1 MAKLFL
7 ESTDTSYKV
16 SNSNTTVYGA
26 TGDQA
31 VVIDGALTGVTV
43 NSNVERVQFTG
54 STTDYTYKVV
64 GTNLEV
70 YTAAGS
76 LVTTV
81 GVQTD
86 TTGTQ
91 LTFANGTVD
100 AKITGL
106 NAATVGGQTVSATA
120 ATAVTIPATAID
132 TTIASAAAPVFSVS
146 APVTSVTEA
155 AGAVASYTI
164 SLNAAQPA
172 ASSVSFALGNVG
184 AATTADYGTAA
195 LTAVTGG
202 ATLAGSVITFPAGIT
217 TATITVPVT
226 VDALTETGEGVSLTL
241 SAPSTGATVSSTAGT
256 ASVSIIDP
264 PTPVFSLAASAT
276 SVGEGTPAVGT
287 TAAVA
292 AGTIT
297 LTVTRAGNTAGT
309 DTVVVQATG
318 GTGTNG
324 AISGSDFTALSQTV
338 SFAPTETT
346 KTVTFTTVADST
358 REGDEVLTVS
368 LGTPSTGSS
377 ISTAAGASSVT
388 LTITNDDANL
398 LPVITT
404 PTTTP
409 SAFIGS
415 STAVTGIS
423 FTDGD
428 DNTGFTVTVQAAGSS
443 QVSYTQSLTNLTV
456 GAKNSAGSVVNTN
469 ETSNT
474 IVFTGTK
481 ADLNTVLG
489 TLKYTTNSTVP
500 TSEQLVITITD
511 SAGGVATKTLPINIG
526 QSSTLTSGNDSFV
539 GSAGDDEFSG
549 SLANLATTDTI
560 NGGNGT
566 DKLVLSA
573 VNSTV
578 VGAISYVEVLD
589 LTLTGASTVTVSTT
603 NFGSALTTVNATGA
617 YVLDGKFNSG
627 TAFNFDATT
636 HTGLTVTDLLVPST
650 SASSTVTTDAITLNF
665 NGTSTAASVLT
676 ALTDTAH
683 TIDTLNIVSNGT
695 FTTAN
700 SITTLGGLNATAA
713 TVNVSG
719 AQAFTATLPNL
730 GTGVFNGASA
740 TGKLTITADA
750 ADSASITGGSAGD
763 VLTGNNGLDTISGGA
778 GNDTIDGGAN
788 NDTITGGTGVD
799 SLTGGAGNDTFVFTT
814 GDSGNTAT
822 TRDTIVDLA
831 ENDMVKIGGYGIA
844 ALTNDTVLTS
854 TGTIRVDATNKLLVI
869 GTEEINI
876 PTNVSNASF
885 TYKTN
890 STTDVSDDYILV
902 GSAALTY
909 TNNEAG
915 KLTISGK
922 SIGASTIYANIST
935 VPPTADAVNGTTTV
949 RGSNGV
955 TTLDASTLTAAAVNV
970 TGSTSADSIIGSSQ
984 DDTIK
989 GTAGA
994 DTVDGG
1000 AGNDT
1005 FTYLLEGDL
1014 FTTNAS
1020 VDSIVGGS
1028 GTADVLSVGT
1038 SGTSLTINAADSWAR
1053 ISGVETLTAVANT
1066 AAVSLTL
1073 GATAQTAGI
1082 TTVNLPTAASTAGN
1096 DGKIDVSAYTTV
1108 GVTVNGGAGSDTLT
1122 GGSAADSITGGAGSD
1137 TISGG
1142 SGADTITGGAGVDII
1157 DGGAGNDVLY
1167 VAAADTGAVTNW
1179 SNANPGVQAAATL
1192 DVITVTAGDVIN
1204 LTSTGTTALT
1214 FGSALSAMTATAAVD
1229 GTGGAVAEGATG
1241 VVKAYTG
1248 SYAGGN
1254 FTSGAAGS
1262 AVLLVWDNDG
1272 TGGGTT
1278 YDAIVLVG
1286 TNSVTATTAGVVT
1299 IA

>member
-16 SNSNTTVYGA
+16 SNGNTTVYGA

-106 NAATVGGQTVSATA
+106 NAATVGGQAVSSTA

-132 TTIASAAAPVFSVS
+132 TTTASAPAPVFSVS

-184 AATTADYGTAA
+184 GATTADYGTAA

-226 VDALTETGEGVSLTL
+226 VDAITETGEGVSLTL
-241 SAPSTGATVSSTAGT
+241 SAPSTGATVSATAGT
-256 ASVSIIDP
+256 AQVLIQDP

-276 SVGEGTPAVGT
+276 AVGEGTPAVGT

-297 LTVTRAGNTAGT
+297 LTVTRSGNTAGT
-309 DTVVVQATG
+309 DSVVVQATG

-338 SFAPTETT
+338 TFAPTETT

-358 REGDEVLTVS
+358 REGDETLTVS

-377 ISTAAGASSVT
+377 ISTASGASSVT
-388 LTITNDDANL
+388 LTITNDDPNL

-443 QVSYTQSLTNLTV
+443 QISFSSLKLADLTTDSSV
-456 GAKNSAGSVVNTN
+456 TAKNSANTPMYAN
-469 ETSNT
+469 ETANT
-474 IVFTGTK
+474 IVLTGTK

-489 TLKYTTNSTVP
+489 RLKYTTNSTVP
-500 TSEQLVITITD
+500 TSEQVVITITD

-526 QSSTLTSGNDSFV
+526 SSSTLTSSNDSFT
-539 GSAGDDEFSG
+539 GSAGDDEFNG
-549 SLANLATTDTI
+549 ALTNLATTDTI

-566 DKLVLSA
+566 DKLVLTA

-578 VGAISYVEVLD
+578 AGAISNVEVLD
-589 LTLTGASTVTVSTT
+589 LALTGTGTVTVSAT
-603 NFGSALTTVNATGA
+603 NFGAALTTVNATVTSGTGI
-617 YVLDGKFNSG
+617 VSGTFNSG
-627 TAFNFDATT
+627 TTFNFDTT
-636 HTGLTVTDLLVPST
+636 SVNTLTVTNLLVPST
-650 SASSTVTTDAITLNF
+650 SVVSAVTTDAVTLNF
-665 NGTSTAASVLT
+665 NGSSTAASTLGT
-676 ALTDTAH
+676 LTDTAT

-700 SITTLGGLNATAA
+700 SITTFGALATNA

-740 TGKLTITADA
+740 TGKLTITANA

-763 VLTGNNGLDTISGGA
+763 VLTGNAGIDTITGGA
-778 GNDTIDGGAN
+778 GNDTISGGSSTTAN
-788 NDTITGGTGVD
+788 TIIGGTGAD
-799 SLTGGAGNDTFVFTT
+799 NLTGGSSGVNTFVFTT
-814 GDSGNTAT
+814 GDSGSTAT
-822 TRDTIVDLA
+822 TRDTITDLK
-831 ENDMVKIGGYGIA
+831 ENDIVKIGGYGIT

-876 PTNVSNASF
+876 PTNVANASF

-890 STTDVSDDYILV
+890 STADVSDDYILV

-909 TNNEAG
+909 TNNESG
-915 KLTISGK
+915 KLTIAGK
-922 SIGASTIYANIST
+922 SIGASTIYVGMAT
-935 VPPTADAVNGTTTV
+935 VPPKAGTDSTLANNGTK
-949 RGSNGV
+949 GSNGV
-955 TTLDASTLTAAAVNV
+955 NTLDASALTVAGVTVTQNATADTI
-970 TGSTSADSIIGSSQ
+970 TGSAQ
-984 DDTIK
+984 DDTF
-989 GTAGA
+989 
-994 DTVDGG
+994 
-1000 AGNDT
+1000 N
-1005 FTYLLEGDL
+1005 YLLQADL

-1020 VDSIVGGS
+1020 VDSIVGGL
-1028 GTADVLSVGT
+1028 GTDTLSVGT
-1038 SGTSLTINAADSWAR
+1038 SGTGFTIAAADSWAR

-1082 TTVNLPTAASTAGN
+1082 TTVNLPSAASTAGN

-1122 GGSAADSITGGAGSD
+1122 GGAASDSITGGAGSD
-1137 TISGG
+1137 TIVGG
-1142 SGADTITGGAGVDII
+1142 SGADTITGGAGVDSI
-1157 DGGAGNDVLY
+1157 DGGAGNDR
-1167 VAAADTGAVTNW
+1167 AVM
-1179 SNANPGVQAAATL
+1179 AATG
-1192 DVITVTAGDVIN
+1192 DSATTITVTNVATATTIAATDTISTATMDSIAVTVGDTIYLGSASITSIATAVGQANSADGSAGTMT
-1204 LTSTGTTALT
+1204 LTAATAANYIPVTVSGTTAT
-1214 FGSALSAMTATAAVD
+1214 VAASSTTGYIIAWD
-1229 GTGGAVAEGATG
+1229 FDANDTTGDEFILITGTGLGTPTISNG
-1241 VVKAYTG
+1241 V
-1248 SYAGGN
+1248 
-1254 FTSGAAGS
+1254 
-1262 AVLLVWDNDG
+1262 
-1272 TGGGTT
+1272 
-1278 YDAIVLVG
+1278 I
-1286 TNSVTATTAGVVT
+1286 T